1 MIWSDIPPHVADI
14 QGIVAKA
21 YGVSRLDI
29 ISHRRGRALEA
40 RKRAMWIARRLTGLS
55 YPALG
60 RAFDRSHTT
69 VLHNVRSGDQ
79 AGWGMPPAAR

>member
-1 MIWSDIPPHVADI
+1 MIWSDIPPNVADI

-29 ISHRRGRALEA
+29 LSHRRGRALEA
-40 RKRAMWIARRLTGLS
+40 RKQAMWIARRVTGLS

-60 RAFDRSHTT
+60 RAFDRVHTT
-69 VLHNVRSGDQ
+69 VLSNVRSVER
-79 AGWGMPPAAR
+79 AGRESLPAAR